1 MSLKTLSK
9 QKFSTKIRQRNS
21 VKHKISTSNIGSST
35 GTTMF
40 IPIRYIIVAGGGGG
54 GGAGGPSTPRSGGGG
69 GGGGVLR
76 DTNFNFTRRLQ
87 YNVTVGAGGIVQG
100 YGLKGTNGANSSI
113 ICQEYPSTSSIS
125 LIAIGGGAGGGA
137 NQNGTD
143 GTAGSGGCGGGGG
156 GGWTGKGYGTPG
168 QGYDGS
174 DGALAFNGTGGGGG
188 GAGGP
193 GFNQYGS
200 GAGLAL
206 FDDITGTS
214 YGYSRGGNI
223 SFSQPPTNYGQGGN
237 SATAT
242 DGSFGGF
249 QGVVIIRY
257 TNAYPFATVTGA
269 VTQTYVDSDIL
280 YIFTG
285 AGTIT
290 FN

>member
-1 MSLKTLSK
+1 MSVKTLSK

-40 IPIRYIIVAGGGGG
+40 IPIRYIIVAGGGGAG
-54 GGAGGPSTPRSGGGG
+54 GQGGPSTPRSGGGG

-87 YNVTVGAGGIVQG
+87 YNVTVGIGGSAGPVGFP
-100 YGLKGTNGANSSI
+100 GTNGTNSSI
-113 ICQEYPSTSSIS
+113 ICDQFPDTIN
-125 LIAIGGGAGGGA
+125 LVAIGGGKGGGA
-137 NQNGTD
+137 NADPVAGNG
-143 GTAGSGGCGGGGG
+143 GSGGGGG
-156 GGWTGKGYGTPG
+156 GIGLGAGLGTPG
-168 QGYDGS
+168 QGYNGS
-174 DGALAFNGTGGGGG
+174 DGGNSSTGTGGGGG

-237 SATAT
+237 SGNAT
-242 DGSFGGF
+242 DGAFGGF

-269 VTQTYVDSDIL
+269 VTQTYVGSDIL